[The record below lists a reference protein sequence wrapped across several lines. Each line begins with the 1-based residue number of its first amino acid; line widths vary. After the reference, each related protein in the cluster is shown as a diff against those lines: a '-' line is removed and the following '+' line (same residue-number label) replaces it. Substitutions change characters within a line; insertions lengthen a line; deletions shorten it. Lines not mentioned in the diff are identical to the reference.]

1 VSCHPKWGERPV
13 PVTVPAVDRPEEER
27 LPKWQVPDDIVLVEE
42 LPLIAKGK
50 VSKLTLR
57 QIYADHKLP

>member
-1 VSCHPKWGERPV
+1 
-13 PVTVPAVDRPEEER
+13 